1 MGLRF
6 RKSVKLG
13 PFRATLSKSGVSTSV
28 GVKGYRVTKL
38 ANGKTMKTAS
48 IPGTGVSHVTV
59 ESHPQQQKKRGKW
72 PLMAVLAAL
81 LAVLLIGCMSGG
93 SKEETQQSAPVAESA
108 AVQTGNRD
116 EAAAQQQ
123 KSEQNPQPSADLPAP
138 EPEPKPEPVA
148 EPVPEPEPEPVPK
161 PEPEPE
167 PEPEPVPEPAPEP
180 APKPEPEPV
189 PEPAPVPAPAPEPE
203 PEPEPPAAAEPVGPA
218 VIGNKN
224 SKVYHEL
231 SCNSV
236 TKMKDSNKVPMDSAE
251 IAQSKGYKPC
261 QNCH

>member
-6 RKSVKLG
+6 RKSVNLG

-123 KSEQNPQPSADLPAP
+123 KSEPNPQPSADLPAP

-148 EPVPEPEPEPVPK
+148 EPVSEPEPEPVPK

-167 PEPEPVPEPAPEP
+167 PAS
-180 APKPEPEPV
+180 
-189 PEPAPVPAPAPEPE
+189 VPAPAPEPE

>member
-6 RKSVKLG
+6 RKSLKLG

-59 ESHPQQQKKRGKW
+59 ESHPQQPQKRGKG
-72 PLMAVLAAL
+72 PLLAILAAL
-81 LAVLLIGCMSGG
+81 VAVLLIGCMAG
-93 SKEETQQSAPVAESA
+93 SSDKKEPPPAASVATAVVPPVQKTEPASAP
-108 AVQTGNRD
+108 
-116 EAAAQQQ
+116 
-123 KSEQNPQPSADLPAP
+123 NPQPPADLP
-138 EPEPKPEPVA
+138 E
-148 EPVPEPEPEPVPK
+148 
-161 PEPEPE
+161 
-167 PEPEPVPEPAPEP
+167 
-180 APKPEPEPV
+180 
-189 PEPAPVPAPAPEPE
+189 PEPAPVAEPEPAPAPEPE
-203 PEPEPPAAAEPVGPA
+203 PIPAPAPAPKPEPVPEPIPEPEPIPAPAPAPDPEPPAAAEPVGPA

-236 TKMKDSNKVPMDSAE
+236 QKMKDSNKVPMDSAE